1 MRLKKIFLKVSI
13 LFLCFSCTKKKETF
27 DIRDFGAKADTLTI
41 NTFAIQ
47 KAINAC
53 HKQGGGK
60 VIISNGVYTTG
71 TVLLKNNVH
80 LVVEANATLL
90 GSSNPLDYQSIDT
103 FTDATGQERGNC
115 LIGAVNAK
123 NIGVS
128 GSGVIDGNG
137 EAFLHKNLVKKRA
150 ELYIPETNKTFGK
163 NRPFLLRFVGSSN
176 IKIKG
181 VTLKQPAAWTCHF
194 YQSTNIKIEE
204 VSIYS
209 HANFNNDGIDLD
221 SSSQVVIKN
230 CTIDTGD
237 DAICFKTTS
246 PKPTHDIKV
255 TGCILKSEWGA
266 IKFGT
271 ESMGDFYNISVS
283 DCVINDTRGGGIK
296 ILSVDGANIS
306 NVSIE
311 NIEMNAVDMP
321 IFVRL
326 GERLRTYRN
335 APKQKVGSINK
346 LLIKNIRATTRST
359 EKSRIKPPSGI
370 LLTGTPGHSIGG
382 VSLVNVSI
390 SLPGEGKKAAIKPV
404 EEQVEKYPEFSFFG
418 VLPAYGIYARHI
430 DNLSLSNVDFKVTSS
445 DEREPMV
452 FEDIKTKSIH

>member
-1 MRLKKIFLKVSI
+1 MLLKRIFLKFSI
-13 LFLCFSCTKKKETF
+13 LVLGLSCTKKKQAF
-27 DIRDFGAKADTLTI
+27 DIRDFGAKSDTLTI

-53 HKQGGGK
+53 HEQGGGK
-60 VIISNGVYTTG
+60 VIISNGVYITG

-80 LVVEANATLL
+80 LVVEANAILL
-90 GSSNPLDYQSIDT
+90 GSSNPMDYQSIDT

-128 GSGVIDGNG
+128 GGGVIDGNG

-150 ELYIPETNKTFGK
+150 ELYISETNKTFGK

-221 SSSQVVIKN
+221 SSSNVVIEN

-255 TGCILKSEWGA
+255 TGCTLKSEWGA

-346 LLIKNIRATTRST
+346 LLIKNIRATTRSV
-359 EKSRIKPPSGI
+359 EKSRIKSPSGI
-370 LLTGTPGHSIGG
+370 LLTGTPDHSIGG

-390 SLPGEGKKAAIKPV
+390 SLPGEGKKADVKLI
-404 EEQVEKYPEFSFFG
+404 EEQVKKYPEFSFFG

-430 DNLSLSNVDFKVTSS
+430 DNLSLSNVDFKVTSP
-445 DEREPMV
+445 DERESMV